1 MATVNEIDNISN
13 NNKNS
18 IFDSQI
24 GRFFQNK
31 SIFITGGTGYL
42 GSLLVHKLLR

>member
-1 MATVNEIDNISN
+1 MATVNEIDNIAN
-13 NNKNS
+13 NNNS
-18 IFDSQI
+18 IINSEI